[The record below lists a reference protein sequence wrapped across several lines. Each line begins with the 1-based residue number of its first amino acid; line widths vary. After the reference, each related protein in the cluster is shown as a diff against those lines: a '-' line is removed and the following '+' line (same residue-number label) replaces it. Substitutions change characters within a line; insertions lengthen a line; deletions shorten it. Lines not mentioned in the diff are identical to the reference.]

1 MGKQTSIVRY
11 TGKVGNLVGYY
22 HKGKLC
28 FRSLP
33 EQVNISEA
41 TKRSATDFGTASKAG
56 KLVRHALRPEM
67 GIRHDSDL
75 SNRLNTSLLKV
86 LYAGSQQKGAR
97 SINRKYLDMLTG
109 FKLNE
114 HTELGKLLPFKPQV
128 VQNVNSLRIAIP
140 AMEAGSILHAKNT
153 THIELKAIAVGV
165 NFGEGDYEQAASA
178 KLMID
183 LRMPSEAME
192 LTLPFKAGDAETIV
206 VFQVKAFREENG
218 TLYASGN
225 RKYFAADIIDIIP
238 SLPEETILPT
248 YNIEREQKPVF
259 MWKDTLIVPQME

>member
-41 TKRSATDFGTASKAG
+41 TKRSATDFGTASKAA
-56 KLVRHALRPEM
+56 KLVRYALKPEL

-75 SNRLNTSLLKV
+75 TNRLNTSLLKV

-97 SINRKYLDMLTG
+97 GINRKYLDMLAG

-114 HTELGKLLPFKPQV
+114 NTELGRLLPFKPQV
-128 VQNVNSLRIAIP
+128 VQNGNSLRIAIP
-140 AMEAGSILHAKNT
+140 AMEAGSIRHAKNT
-153 THIELKAIAVGV
+153 THIELKAIAAGV
-165 NFGEGDYEQAASA
+165 NFSEGDYEQAVSA
-178 KLMID
+178 KVLID
-183 LRMPSEAME
+183 IRKPAEAQD
-192 LTLPFKAGDAETIV
+192 LVLPFKAGDAETIV
-206 VFQVKAFREENG
+206 VFQVKAFSEEG
-218 TLYASGN
+218 GKLYESGN

-248 YNIEREQKPVF
+248 YNNGWEQKPVF
-259 MWKDTLIVPQME
+259 MPVNVMSIAQLE